1 VNPSIFQFHIILVV
15 KIFSNCKDDI
25 LNSLFERIGLS
36 TTILFL
42 YLQEVPSSLCATNT
56 TLLPM
61 YCLDVE
67 LPCRYHTHQIQKRKW
82 MLIT

>member
-25 LNSLFERIGLS
+25 PNSLFERIGLN

-56 TLLPM
+56 TLFGM
-61 YCLDVE
+61 DWIGFLDICGRLNRVA
-67 LPCRYHTHQIQKRKW
+67 PY
-82 MLIT
+82 